1 MVSYFTINS
10 FFILLGCVVL
20 GIIYARLLYGS
31 TQYLDKKLKL
41 ILATLRSLAITLTAW
56 LLFAP
61 LIKAISYHLE
71 KPIVVLANDNSIS
84 VNQFKPK
91 GFDQKKYEADLM
103 ALRDKL
109 AGKYEVKTYHF
120 SDSVKPGLQFS
131 NNGKL
136 TNATALVDQLNNELV
151 NRNVGAVIMATD
163 GIFNCGGNPLYG
175 LAQLKS
181 PVYTIALGDI
191 IPKTDVLIANINYNN
206 LVYLDNDFFLDVQ
219 LQAFESKGAEVK
231 LSVSENGNQVFEQ
244 KITINAQNFV
254 KDVQVKLK
262 AKKTGVQRY
271 TVNVSGVKNE
281 IAAKNNTQTI
291 FVEVIDG
298 RQKILM
304 ITAGPHP
311 DISVIA
317 QALVENKHY
326 QMDVVMTDELA
337 NQQVDKYSLAILY
350 QTPAAN
356 ADMQKAIG
364 KIQESH
370 MPIWYILGAQ
380 TNLTLF
386 NQMQKNVNLS
396 KNAASLQEIFGYP
409 AENFTLFT
417 LEETWMKQFSD
428 YDPLLMPFANTLIKG
443 RYTAVLNQRIGKIN
457 TQSPLWFFLD
467 DNGKKL
473 AYLTGEGLWKW
484 KLEEAKDQNK
494 KPLVNELISKT
505 IQYLA
510 AKDDKRKFR
519 VYSVKNT
526 FDENEQIAL
535 NGVLY
540 NDSYQSVNTPD
551 VKLQL
556 KNSKGKIYNYTFS
569 KSGNA
574 YILNLGN
581 LPQDNYTY
589 TANTLYGD
597 KAYIAKG
604 AFYVNALVAEYQ
616 QTTANHQLLNTMAA
630 QTGGKMVA
638 PKNLLSIADDL
649 EKSDHLKTI
658 SYEDHRYEQ
667 LINVKWLFALII
679 TLLSIEWFFRKRNGE
694 I

>member
-1 MVSYFTINS
+1 MVSYFTISS
-10 FFILLGCVVL
+10 FFLLLACVVL

-41 ILATLRSLAITLTAW
+41 ILATLRALAITLTAW

-84 VNQFKPK
+84 VNQFKPQ
-91 GFDQKKYEADLM
+91 GFDQKKYEADLT

-120 SDSVKPGLQFS
+120 SDSVKPGLQFL

-136 TNATALVDQLNNELV
+136 TNAMTLVEQLNNELV
-151 NRNVGAVIMATD
+151 NRNVGAIIMATD
-163 GIFNCGGNPLYG
+163 GIFNRGGNPLYG

-181 PVYTIALGDI
+181 PVYTIALGDV

-206 LVYLDNDFFLDVQ
+206 LVYLDNEFFLDVQ

-231 LSVSENGNQVFEQ
+231 LQVSENGNQVFEQ
-244 KITINAQNFV
+244 KIAINAQNFV

-304 ITAGPHP
+304 ITTAPHP

-317 QALVENKHY
+317 QALAENKHY
-326 QMDVVMTDELA
+326 QMDVVMADELA

-350 QTPAAN
+350 QIPADAG
-356 ADMQKAIG
+356 MQKVIG
-364 KIQESH
+364 KIQESQ
-370 MPIWYILGAQ
+370 MPIWYITGVQ
-380 TNLTLF
+380 TNLTSF

-396 KNAASLQEIFGYP
+396 KKAASLQEIFGYP

-428 YDPLLMPFANTLIKG
+428 YDPLLMPFANMLIKG

-494 KPLVNELISKT
+494 KPLVNQLISKT

-519 VYSVKNT
+519 VYGVKNT

-540 NDSYQSVNTPD
+540 NDAYQSVNTPD

-556 KNSKGKIYNYTFS
+556 KNGKGKVYNYTFS

-589 TANTLYGD
+589 TANTIYGD
-597 KAYIAKG
+597 KAYTAKG
-604 AFYVNALVAEYQ
+604 AFYVNALIVEYQ
-616 QTTANHQLLNTMAA
+616 QTTANHQLLNTMAV

-667 LINVKWLFALII
+667 LINIKPLFVLII
-679 TLLSIEWFFRKRNGE
+679 TLLGIEWFFRKRNGE